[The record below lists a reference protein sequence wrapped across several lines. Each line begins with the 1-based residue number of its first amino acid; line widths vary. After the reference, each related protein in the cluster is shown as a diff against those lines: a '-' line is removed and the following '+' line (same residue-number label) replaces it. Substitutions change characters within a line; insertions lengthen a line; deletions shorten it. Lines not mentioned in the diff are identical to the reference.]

1 MRLPYARP
9 VLPGARFLR
18 LARRKRFFETPL
30 RVPGAAA
37 GCAYVLR
44 WPCKGLLSACGSK
57 CRAFPFPPG
66 PQARG
71 HCFSAGGGRSGN
83 PPLAASPARGR
94 GQNLFTGH
102 YWPRRCCKG
111 TLPFPETKYP
121 GKAGKTANR
130 AEYRGKLRQVKII
143 TPGRAYG
150 LRGACKGLLSACG
163 SKCRAF
169 PFPPARKPAAIA
181 ISRASLQ
188 NAARPK
194 RGARHF
200 LPAFCSMHAPQAPV
214 LGLPLSPLLPGDGG
228 VLPSSY
234 S

>member
-1 MRLPYARP
+1 MRLKVQSFSLSPRP
-9 VLPGARFLR
+9 ASPR
-18 LARRKRFFETPL
+18 PL
-30 RVPGAAA
+30 FQR
-37 GCAYVLR
+37 
-44 WPCKGLLSACGSK
+44 S
-57 CRAFPFPPG
+57 
-66 PQARG
+66 
-71 HCFSAGGGRSGN
+71 GGRSGN

-143 TPGRAYG
+143 TPGRAYS
-150 LRGACKGLLSACG
+150 LRGPCKGLLSAYG
-163 SKCRAF
+163 SKRTDF
-169 PFPPARKPAAIA
+169 PFSPARKPAAIA